1 MTPEARIAEVH
12 ATDVANARNL
22 LRGAI
27 EAAGEKWIPGNAIA
41 DALILELI
49 DFGSK
54 GAPAARVSAYLR
66 GVATLF
72 DRSTARLNAN

>member
-12 ATDVANARNL
+12 ASDVANARNL
-22 LRGAI
+22 LRQAI
-27 EAAGEKWIPGNAIA
+27 ETARERWIPGNAIA

-49 DFGSK
+49 DFGSN

-72 DRSTARLNAN
+72 DRSTTDPKAN